1 MKKCGI
7 CLIALTLAVLL
18 AVPALAAEGSI
29 TPYASMRLGTF
40 WSHTEYNDAGPVL
53 GEDDDDDL
61 NIDLADISRFGAKG
75 QVGDISGR
83 VELGLRHSSNA
94 AGYDTAGAAS
104 GIASKAHYNRHVY
117 TRLLYG
123 EYKMNGA
130 TLLVGQNYTPPTF
143 PSAQQGPGIFN
154 LQNGN
159 IGTGCLWDRRW
170 PQIRVTMDNGLYFVA
185 AEAYAGTSV
194 SGSGAPPL
202 GLTGGDYD
210 VMLPKMFVGYDFKG
224 EGLYLGPGFGYQTM
238 TLNDVSGVEEDVDA
252 WVAFLKGK
260 VNLGAVD
267 LQFSVHYGA
276 NLNDFGILGRGS
288 SVAVL
293 DADGDV
299 EDAESYGGYLQA
311 SFKVDPATISLG
323 WGYVHDEN
331 DAIGDD
337 ADEENNF
344 FINCKIPIAD
354 TFFIVPELNYWD
366 GMDDQYGN
374 EDPDKWNVGVLW
386 QMDF

>member
-1 MKKCGI
+1 MKKLG
-7 CLIALTLAVLL
+7 LGVLVLTLAVFL
-18 AVPALAAEGSI
+18 AVPAMAESI

-53 GEDDDDDL
+53 GEDDDSDL

-94 AGYDTAGAAS
+94 AGYDTAAAADGS
-104 GIASKAHYNRHVY
+104 SAKPHYNRHVY

-123 EYKMNGA
+123 TYKMNSA

-143 PSAQQGPGIFN
+143 PSAQQGPGVFN

-170 PQIRVTMDNGLYFVA
+170 PQLRVTLDNGFYVVA

-194 SGSGAPPL
+194 SGAAAPPL

-210 VMLPKMFVGYDFKG
+210 VELPKMFVGWDFKR

-252 WVAFLKGK
+252 WLAFLKGK
-260 VNLGAVD
+260 VALGAVD
-267 LQFSVHYGA
+267 LQFSVHYGT

-299 EDAESYGGYLQA
+299 EDATSYGGYIQA
-311 SFKVDPATISLG
+311 AFKVDPATITVG
-323 WGYVHDEN
+323 WGYAN
-331 DAIGDD
+331 DDNDVLGDD
-337 ADEENNF
+337 ADEEWNG

-354 TFFIVPELNYWD
+354 TFFIVPEFNYWD
-366 GMDDQYGN
+366 GMDDQNGN
-374 EDPDKWNVGVLW
+374 EDPDMWHAGILW

>member
-1 MKKCGI
+1 M
-7 CLIALTLAVLL
+7 
-18 AVPALAAEGSI
+18 AASI

-40 WSHTEYNDAGPVL
+40 WSHRDFNDAGPML

-75 QVGDISGR
+75 QVGDIFGH

-94 AGYDTAGAAS
+94 AGYDTAAAAS
-104 GIASKAHYNRHVY
+104 GTSKKDHYNRHTY
-117 TRLLYG
+117 TRLIYG
-123 EYKMNGA
+123 KYKMDSA
-130 TLLVGQNYTPPTF
+130 TLLVGQYYTPTTY

-170 PQIRVTMDNGLYFVA
+170 PQIRVTLDNGFYAVA

-194 SGSGAPPL
+194 TGSAAPPL

-210 VMLPKMFVGYDFKG
+210 VELPKVFVGWDFKR

-238 TLNDVSGVEEDVDA
+238 ELNDVSGVSEDVDA
-252 WVAFLKGK
+252 WILFLKGK
-260 VNLGAVD
+260 WALGMVD
-267 LQFSVHYGA
+267 LQFAAHYGQ

-288 SVAVL
+288 SRAVIVA
-293 DADGDV
+293 GDV
-299 EDAESYGGYLQA
+299 EDAESWGGYLQA
-311 SFKVDPATISLG
+311 SFQVDPTIVSIG
-323 WGYVHDEN
+323 WGYVNDEN
-331 DAIGDD
+331 DD
-337 ADEENNF
+337 ADAYEDEAWSA

-354 TFFIVPELNYWD
+354 TFFIVPEFNYVD
-366 GMDDQYGN
+366 GMDGTTGL
-374 EDPDKWNVGVLW
+374 EDADKWNLGILW